1 VAISWPDTQ
10 RVASGAACVRLRQSL
25 QVASVKTLC
34 SSCVAFGRQAYFS
47 FSEGQFQFWRISIQ
61 GVVICQ
67 RVLKGLEHS
76 LAILERTIDRI
87 PARLIVIE
95 VMEYQQ
101 HHTAAYCMLI
111 PVGLG
116 LPFAERGGLPNLLAG
131 IQSGG
136 GPADHGTAQG
146 QGLCALRKGSRG
158 GWTLAKPLADLLL
171 PVTRTATHK
180 SEV

>member
-1 VAISWPDTQ
+1 MAISRPDTQ

-25 QVASVKTLC
+25 QVANVKTLC

-67 RVLKGLEHS
+67 CALKGLEHS

-87 PARLIVIE
+87 PARLIVI

-111 PVGLG
+111 PVGI
-116 LPFAERGGLPNLLAG
+116 G
-131 IQSGG
+131 ITFCRARRTFKPSGSHPIRWWSGG
-136 GPADHGTAQG
+136 PWHCSGTRGMCAQKRVTG
-146 QGLCALRKGSRG
+146 EG
-158 GWTLAKPLADLLL
+158 GRWQNRWPTYTP
-171 PVTRTATHK
+171 HF
-180 SEV
+180 